1 MGFPRLYQ
9 SACIDLVVH
18 PPTGQ
23 RILRTT
29 QQDFVP
35 ETNTSIN
42 LLINVISKKHLMR
55 IKPTT
60 DALSLQL
67 VVQSSIKGFVS
78 VAVADE
84 TRVELRRLCNE

>member
-1 MGFPRLYQ
+1 
-9 SACIDLVVH
+9 
-18 PPTGQ
+18 
-23 RILRTT
+23 
-29 QQDFVP
+29 
-35 ETNTSIN
+35 
-42 LLINVISKKHLMR
+42 MR